1 MLRFIT
7 HLGDSA
13 LLIPATI
20 VVVLYLVVCGFHR
33 LAGAWLISIVG
44 CMAVTLVAKIGFYIA
59 TCGSRSGD
67 MDIMSPSGHTS
78 FSFAFYG
85 GLAVLLANGRSDW
98 TRRGITAAGFVL
110 ALAIGLTRILIH
122 VHTVTE
128 VLVGIVIGGA
138 AVALFAFLHGR
149 AGRPDVRALPLVAL
163 VVLTAALLHGV
174 LLNAEPKIRA
184 LAEWLRLSVGV
195 CS

>member
-20 VVVLYLVVCGFHR
+20 VVALYLVVCGFHR
-33 LAGAWLISIVG
+33 LAGAWMVGIVG
-44 CMAVTLVAKIGFYIA
+44 AMAVTFAAKIGFYIA

-98 TRRGITAAGFVL
+98 ARRGSIAAGFLL
-110 ALAIGLTRILIH
+110 ALLIGLSRILLR

-128 VLVGIVIGGA
+128 VIVGIVIGGA
-138 AVALFAFLHGR
+138 AVAFFAFLHGR
-149 AGRPDVRALPLVAL
+149 AGRPDVRALPLAVLVA
-163 VVLTAALLHGV
+163 VTAALLHGV
-174 LLNAEPKIRA
+174 LLDAEPRIRY
-184 LAEWLRLSVGV
+184 LAEWLRLSIGV